1 MMRYILLTI
10 ILSSIL
16 LSGCSDGSSS
26 GNAHAT
32 GLSPTKAETLIGS
45 WEITRYVGISPTS
58 QGYILKDEMRVYA
71 DGSCTLL
78 DSYGNG
84 SRLSSWTNEY
94 ATWEY
99 NDVAE
104 CSVLSDEF
112 LQIKSPLTD
121 MGPYYIVQRSNDKF
135 VIPDLGMI
143 LERITE

>member
-1 MMRYILLTI
+1 
-10 ILSSIL
+10 
-16 LSGCSDGSSS
+16 
-26 GNAHAT
+26 
-32 GLSPTKAETLIGS
+32 
-45 WEITRYVGISPTS
+45 
-58 QGYILKDEMRVYA
+58 MRVYA